1 MFVWMLL
8 GVGCDGGSAPTVCYR
23 PDDWREK
30 VVVEGGIATVVLT
43 EDCELDLTVTEAS
56 LNGAGFSAEL
66 PEVGDVIS
74 AGTWS
79 IDVSWDDGWL
89 DEGVV
94 EDGSTF
100 SATLS
105 IAADGLDEQPAKELT
120 YTVGE

>member
-1 MFVWMLL
+1 M
-8 GVGCDGGSAPTVCYR
+8 
-23 PDDWREK
+23 
-30 VVVEGGIATVVLT
+30 VVEDGVATVVLT
-43 EDCELDLTVTEAS
+43 EDCDLDLTVTES
-56 LNGAGFSAEL
+56 TLNGAGFSAEL

-79 IDVSWDDGWL
+79 IEVLWDEGWE

-100 SATLS
+100 SATLT
-105 IAADGLDEQPAKELT
+105 IAADGLDDQPAKELT